1 MTHDDL
7 AARLEQERICGDA
20 DLLEAERYR
29 PGGVER
35 VPGLVSPYT
44 PITEEQ
50 AEQNMARLKQAVGE
64 EDARNRK
71 DHW

>member
-1 MTHDDL
+1 MNHDEL
-7 AARLEQERICGDA
+7 ATALERERICGDPA
-20 DLLEAERYR
+20 ALEAERYR

-44 PITEEQ
+44 PITEER

-64 EDARNRK
+64 EDALNRK